1 MGPTLLA
8 SLFALVA
15 WSFIQIFF
23 PVGPVGETIFSL
35 FGAVIFSGCVVFDTA
50 NLIKNYDLDQV
61 CPPPFNSSPQAASSQ
76 HRFS

>member
-23 PVGPVGETIFSL
+23 PVGPVGETS
-35 FGAVIFSGCVVFDTA
+35 AKHPS
-50 NLIKNYDLDQV
+50 
-61 CPPPFNSSPQAASSQ
+61 
-76 HRFS
+76 